1 MSVRKDVRN
10 LTSTEK
16 QNYIKAV
23 KALKADI
30 SPRTGRSIYDEFILW
45 HSNATVTMDSSDP
58 NPIRAPE
65 ALRNAAHQGP
75 VFLPW
80 HRYFLSQF
88 ERQLQRKVP
97 GVFIPYWDWTKD
109 SANPGASPIWAD
121 DFLGGNGDPNDNYV
135 VKTGPFAMGQW
146 TIVDNAGNPASLRR
160 EFGLPP
166 RPQTLPNQ
174 AEVDTALGE
183 TPYDNSPWNATSSPS
198 HRNRLEGAEGFPEI
212 QLHNRVHAWIG
223 GTMSTVQ
230 VSPGDPVFFLHH
242 ANVDRIWALWQERNR
257 RELYQP
263 IQGGPSGHN
272 VADFMYPWD
281 GQATRLR
288 ARPAQVLNYRA
299 LGYSY
304 A

>member
-65 ALRNAAHQGP
+65 ALRNAAHQ
-75 VFLPW
+75 
-80 HRYFLSQF
+80 
-88 ERQLQRKVP
+88 
-97 GVFIPYWDWTKD
+97 
-109 SANPGASPIWAD
+109 
-121 DFLGGNGDPNDNYV
+121 
-135 VKTGPFAMGQW
+135 
-146 TIVDNAGNPASLRR
+146 VDNAGNPASLRR

-174 AEVDTALGE
+174 AKVDTALGE

-242 ANVDRIWALWQERNR
+242 ANVDRIWALWQDRNPR
-257 RELYQP
+257 QLYQP
-263 IQGGPSGHN
+263 VRGGPPGHN
-272 VADFMYPWD
+272 VTDFMYPWK
-281 GQATRLR
+281 GQATRIR
-288 ARPAQVLNYRA
+288 ARSAQVLNYRA